1 MRQIHCRRVI
11 LMIVFFERWRIV
23 SQRRFTTF
31 PMWQRPRFGN
41 LVCEVRAK
49 SAQSD
54 SFRAYRVECA
64 KSSCFPALP
73 TCWTCAMPLR
83 RRRPPKY
90 RLEIPHAGCSEKA
103 ACILCYNMESPKRNF
118 HPSSAQLHHK
128 HSDIREYGGM
138 ERSDADLLHQQ
149 RFALL
154 IRPNPA
160 SSWNIKRILF
170 VRILDCQSL
179 TVSLIF

>member
-1 MRQIHCRRVI
+1 MPMAGCHKSRGKY
-11 LMIVFFERWRIV
+11 IVTGGESSRKGG
-23 SQRRFTTF
+23 SPPF

-90 RLEIPHAGCSEKA
+90 RLEIHHAGGSEKA

-138 ERSDADLLHQQ
+138 ERSDADL
-149 RFALL
+149 FCTSNALL
-154 IRPNPA
+154 
-160 SSWNIKRILF
+160 
-170 VRILDCQSL
+170 C
-179 TVSLIF
+179 

>member
-1 MRQIHCRRVI
+1 MYFLKGGESSRKGG
-11 LMIVFFERWRIV
+11 
-23 SQRRFTTF
+23 SPPF

-90 RLEIPHAGCSEKA
+90 RLEIHHAGGSEKA

-118 HPSSAQLHHK
+118 HPSSAQPHHNIPIFANMVAWNARTMPSFAPATLCLVDTPK
-128 HSDIREYGGM
+128 S
-138 ERSDADLLHQQ
+138 
-149 RFALL
+149 RFVLEH
-154 IRPNPA
+154 
-160 SSWNIKRILF
+160 
-170 VRILDCQSL
+170 
-179 TVSLIF
+179 